1 MKLFLFSS
9 QELLTPTIQPAVRS
23 VKVPNMVRI
32 FTFSFPIDLSNQHL
46 LVQSQK
52 KTGKS
57 VKYVQSK
64 YTNFFL

>member
-1 MKLFLFSS
+1 MKLFSFSS

-52 KTGKS
+52 KQEK

>member
-23 VKVPNMVRI
+23 VKVPNMVRN

-52 KTGKS
+52 NQEK
-57 VKYVQSK
+57 V
-64 YTNFFL
+64 

>member
-32 FTFSFPIDLSNQHL
+32 FTFSFPIDLSNQHC
-46 LVQSQK
+46 SKSK

>member
-52 KTGKS
+52 KAGKS